1 MTNEDLLTASDT
13 LKANRKWHIFTHK
26 KADGDALGSANALFE
41 AGINSGHVVKWTSPD
56 ETLPQGYNYL
66 PHFSVHNGA
75 KEYSFDESDTLYVF
89 LDCAN
94 VTRTCAGF
102 TGGLNSLSIDHHEDN
117 SMFARVNCVD
127 GRASST
133 CEVLYRMFTAGG
145 WQVTRT
151 IAECLYTGLYTDT
164 GSFSFSNTSPLTHTV
179 AAELIKL
186 GAEPGRMTE
195 LITKNK
201 TPNGFKLWAR
211 AMSRV
216 KIFGEGN
223 IFAMSYLTLQDF
235 SETGAD
241 NTETEG
247 LPAALM
253 SLIGVNF
260 AVMFTENPDGK
271 VRVSF
276 RSDGSSPLGAGETA
290 RLVGGGG
297 HERAAGATI
306 DGGLDDCMKSI
317 ESLLLTKYNEQ
328 SRTHQ

>member
-1 MTNEDLLTASDT
+1 MTNEDLLRASET

-41 AGINSGHVVKWTSPD
+41 AGINSGHVVKWISPD
-56 ETLPQGYNYL
+56 TILPQGYSYL
-66 PHFSVHNGA
+66 PHFTEHNSA
-75 KEYSFDESDTLYVF
+75 EQYSFDESDTLYVF

-94 VTRTCAGF
+94 VARTCAGF
-102 TGGLNSLSIDHHEDN
+102 YDGLNSLNIDHHEDN
-117 SMFARVNCVD
+117 TMFARVNCVD

-133 CEVLYRMFTAGG
+133 CEVLYRLFTADG
-145 WQVTRT
+145 WQVTKT

-164 GSFSFSNTSPLTHTV
+164 GSFSYSNTSPLTHTV

-201 TPNGFKLWAR
+201 TPSGFKLWAR

-216 KIFGEGN
+216 KVFGEGN
-223 IFAMSYLTLQDF
+223 IFAVSHLTLKDF

-253 SLIGVNF
+253 TLIGVRF
-260 AVMFTENPDGK
+260 AVMFIENPGGI
-271 VRVSF
+271 VRASF
-276 RSDGSSPLGAGETA
+276 RSSGESPFCAGETA

-297 HERAAGATI
+297 HERAAGATLE
-306 DGGLDDCMKSI
+306 GELDDCMKSI
-317 ESLLLTKYNEQ
+317 ESLLLRKYNEQ
-328 SRTHQ
+328 SRVNQ